1 MMTID
6 PILEAC
12 EGPEV
17 TRSETWRIQRLEDG
31 WNLVLHY
38 KLSYCKGD
46 VTRHIVMVQDP
57 TVSLLFCPFLLN
69 GTPQTLRTSI

>member
-1 MMTID
+1 MMTVD

-17 TRSETWRIQRLEDG
+17 TRSETWLIQRLEDG

-38 KLSYCKGD
+38 KLSYYKGD

>member
-1 MMTID
+1 MITVD
-6 PILEAC
+6 PILETC
-12 EGPEV
+12 KGPEV
-17 TRSETWRIQRLEDG
+17 TKSETWHIQRLEDG

-38 KLSYCKGD
+38 KLPYCKGE

-69 GTPQTLRTSI
+69 GTPQTLRTSV

>member
-1 MMTID
+1 MMTTD
-6 PILEAC
+6 PILEAFK
-12 EGPEV
+12 GPEV
-17 TRSETWRIQRLEDG
+17 TKSKTWRIQRLEDG

-38 KLSYCKGD
+38 KLSYCKGY

-57 TVSLLFCPFLLN
+57 TVSLPFCPFLLN